1 MDHVVPIRKGP
12 RSSGR
17 SILLSLLVTLIAG
30 AVYYY
35 IKLPALN
42 PKSGDLYGFMFFLC
56 LIYALGVLLFSGGKL
71 RQQPGEYAR
80 FIKAHCKVPLVIVI
94 LLALVLVVGW
104 LSSAVFFRAGSY
116 SRLLVPEESDFTAD
130 VAQISFDQIPMLD
143 KDSAE
148 RLGDRK
154 LGELSDMVS
163 QFEVSSAYAQI
174 NYNDRPVRVTYLEY
188 ADFFKWLSN
197 RSEGLPAYILIDMVT
212 QEATV
217 VRLDEGMKYSPAEY
231 FNRYLYRHLRF
242 AYPTLIFDD
251 CNFEIDENGH
261 PWWICSVLDRT
272 IGLFGG
278 DDVVGAVLMDAV
290 TGESTY
296 YPVGEVPTWVDRVYS
311 ADLLIKQYDYH
322 GIYNQGFWNSL
333 FGQKDCTMTTEG
345 YNYIALEDDVWL
357 YTGIT
362 SVTSDSSNI
371 GFILVN
377 QRTKEARYYPVAGAT
392 EYSARSSAEGVVQ
405 HLSYRSTFPLLLNIS
420 GEPTYFMALKDDAQ
434 LVKMYA
440 MVNVRQYQVVATGT
454 TVAECERNYVA
465 LLQQNGIAAESAA
478 GQAGAQ
484 TVAGRID
491 ELRSAVINGT
501 TQYYLLVDGSWY
513 RVSAAES
520 ESVVLCSP
528 GDKVTLV
535 VTPSDET
542 IQPAILQ

>member
-1 MDHVVPIRKGP
+1 MDHVVPIRRGS
-12 RSSGR
+12 RFSGK
-17 SILLSLLVTLIAG
+17 SILLSLLVTLFAG

-35 IKLPALN
+35 VRLPALN
-42 PKSGDLYGFMFFLC
+42 PKSGDLYGFVFFLC
-56 LIYALGVLLFSGGKL
+56 LVYALGVLLFSGGRL

-94 LLALVLVVGW
+94 LMLLVLVVGW
-104 LSSAVFFRAGSY
+104 FSSAVFFRAGSY
-116 SRLLVPEESDFTAD
+116 ARLLEPSESDFTAD

-217 VRLDEGMKYSPAEY
+217 VRLDSGMKYSPAEY
-231 FNRYLYRHLRF
+231 FNRNLYRHLRF
-242 AYPTLIFDD
+242 SYPTMIFDD
-251 CNFEIDENGH
+251 CNFEIDEDGH

-278 DDVVGAVLMDAV
+278 SDAVGAVLMDAV
-290 TGESTY
+290 TGDCTY
-296 YPVGEVPTWVDRVYS
+296 YPAGEVPTWVDRVYS
-311 ADLLIKQYDYH
+311 ADLLIEQYDYH
-322 GIYNQGFWNSL
+322 GMYNQGFWNSL
-333 FGQKDCTMTTEG
+333 FGQRDCTMTTEG

-405 HLSYRSTFPLLLNIS
+405 HLNYRSTFPLLLNIS

-465 LLQQNGIAAESAA
+465 LLQQNGIAAEGSAGLSA
-478 GQAGAQ
+478 AQ
-484 TVAGRID
+484 TVTGTIT
-491 ELRSAVINGT
+491 ELRSAVIEGT
-501 TQYYLLVDGSWY
+501 TQYYLLIDGSWY

-520 ESVVLCSP
+520 EAAVLCSP
-528 GDKVTLV
+528 GDKVTLIT
-535 VTPSDET
+535 TPSDEA

>member
-1 MDHVVPIRKGP
+1 MDHVVPIRREP
-12 RSSGR
+12 RFSGR

-35 IKLPALN
+35 VKLPALN
-42 PKSGDLYGFMFFLC
+42 PKSGDLYGFVFFLC
-56 LIYALGVLLFSGGKL
+56 LVYVLGVLLFSGGKL

-94 LLALVLVVGW
+94 LLALVLAAGW

-116 SRLLVPEESDFTAD
+116 SRLLVPAESDFTAD

-163 QFEVSSAYAQI
+163 QFEVSPAYAQI

-251 CNFEIDENGH
+251 CNFEIDESGH
-261 PWWICSVLDRT
+261 PWWICSVLART

-278 DDVVGAVLMDAV
+278 NDVVGAVLMDAV
-290 TGESTY
+290 TGECTY

-311 ADLLIKQYDYH
+311 ADLLIQQYDYH
-322 GIYNQGFWNSL
+322 GVYNQGFWNSL

-454 TVAECERNYVA
+454 TVADCERNYVA
-465 LLQQNGIAAESAA
+465 LLQQNGIAAESTA

-528 GDKVTLV
+528 GDKVTLI